1 LSRGANRRNTRGVPP
16 SIKTRSAP
24 RYTWDDFVALPE
36 DDRRELIDGELVE
49 VEVPTKWHENMVALL
64 AFFVTGWARTRKL
77 RVLASAYKVRVRHD
91 RGAMPD
97 LQVMKE
103 SVYRTRAND
112 QGLVRGRPELVVEI
126 VSPSSRR
133 HDRVRKVEWYASR
146 GIPEY
151 WIVDVDDRLVQRL
164 VLRRKQY
171 VLAQQV
177 AGDDTFEPA
186 SMPGLAIPLEEL
198 WSALPAP
205 RQRRKR

>member
-1 LSRGANRRNTRGVPP
+1 MTIRRTLRSV
-16 SIKTRSAP
+16 SSTAKARSAA

-49 VEVPTKWHENMVALL
+49 VEVPTKWHEDMVATLIFYL
-64 AFFVTGWARTRKL
+64 KGWARTRNR
-77 RVLASAYKVRVRHD
+77 RVLASAYKVRVRQD

-97 LQVMKE
+97 IQVMKT
-103 SVYRTRAND
+103 SVYRSRAND

-133 HDRVRKVEWYASR
+133 HDRVRKVEWYSSI
-146 GIPEY
+146 GVPEY

-177 AGDDTFEPA
+177 DGDDLFEPE
-186 SMPGLAIPLEEL
+186 SMSGLAIPLSEL
-198 WSALPAP
+198 WSALPKP
-205 RQRRKR
+205 RRRKK